1 MSAPSCLASLT
12 LALPAL
18 LFAHIAPYSVFHL
31 LEGVFAL
38 DEVTNELKLRPV
50 VGKSVASGNADTEVR
65 EGILRT
71 EGGIPPALDITKVLL
86 SG

>member
-1 MSAPSCLASLT
+1 MFRKMNIMEGTRSFCYDRQDPSSL
-12 LALPAL
+12 L
-18 LFAHIAPYSVFHL
+18 LVFHL

-50 VGKSVASGNADTEVR
+50 VGKSVASGNVDTEVR

-71 EGGIPPALDITKVLL
+71 EGRIPPALDITKVLL